1 VDDDGIVIFELSL
14 LASNIKKNVVGILD
28 FFFTFLRSYEEE
40 KTHNMLSLMLDPRFK
55 GFCLVSS
62 YVGREKGMSIV
73 EEYDVEAL
81 YPMLL
86 KCYHYLHPMG
96 KSAW

>member
-1 VDDDGIVIFELSL
+1 
-14 LASNIKKNVVGILD
+14 
-28 FFFTFLRSYEEE
+28 
-40 KTHNMLSLMLDPRFK
+40 M
-55 GFCLVSS
+55 
-62 YVGREKGMSIV
+62 

-96 KSAW
+96 KSEFGGVVDHKDDDCSLNIFQMTTSSSEPTKELVIKELLDFRRFHVDVKDIKSPIMLGKSSF